1 MQKDHL
7 PRPGRRRYVQ
17 RSSSDEGVRA
27 CRGWLDNDQQR
38 GVFKWFKRMRRASR
52 RLPVWKERLR
62 AELRAIQAANAKA
75 GRTAW
80 CALEAE
86 SYNNLGYYNL
96 SSSKRDGYAVIFLWG
111 TKSYMQIPSKVFAR
125 SPDIS

>member
-75 GRTAW
+75 APAAPHCMVG
-80 CALEAE
+80 ALEADLE
-86 SYNNLGYYNL
+86 EQLKELADPPTDS
-96 SSSKRDGYAVIFLWG
+96 D
-111 TKSYMQIPSKVFAR
+111 
-125 SPDIS
+125 DHDE

>member
-1 MQKDHL
+1 
-7 PRPGRRRYVQ
+7 VQ

-80 CALEAE
+80 CALEADLE
-86 SYNNLGYYNL
+86 EQRKELADRAHRLRFDHDERRVN
-96 SSSKRDGYAVIFLWG
+96 VEI
-111 TKSYMQIPSKVFAR
+111 KSCTGINK
-125 SPDIS
+125 IL